1 MDETQLQKP
10 KLKDL
15 LAQAEITQKELAKR
29 MNVSYSLVGFYIAGK
44 KMPAFDKAVSMS
56 RELNVSLKIL
66 AESMGINTDGIPD
79 DSPNW

>member
-1 MDETQLQKP
+1 
-10 KLKDL
+10 
-15 LAQAEITQKELAKR
+15 
-29 MNVSYSLVGFYIAGK
+29 
-44 KMPAFDKAVSMS
+44 MS